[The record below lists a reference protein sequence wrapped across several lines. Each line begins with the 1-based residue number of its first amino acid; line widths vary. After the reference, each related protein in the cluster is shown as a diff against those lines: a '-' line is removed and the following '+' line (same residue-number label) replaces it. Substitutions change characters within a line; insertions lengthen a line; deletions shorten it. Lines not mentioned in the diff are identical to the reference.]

1 MNNMLKD
8 PSLLELA
15 FNHPEAKKIIQNS
28 PILKFSLQNAQIF
41 LAPQTMQKTQNLFR
55 KDEKSKIE
63 SSSIGI
69 SVPPDPFENNKM
81 LNSTG
86 KK

>member
-1 MNNMLKD
+1 MLQNNPDLK
-8 PSLLELA
+8 LA
-15 FNHPEAKKIIQNS
+15 FQN
-28 PILKFSLQNAQIF
+28 PQLF
-41 LAPQTMQKTQNLFR
+41 LAPHIMQKEQNIFR